1 MSADVPQTQIT
12 QLQLP
17 ANREEQSLDL
27 KSVTPRTENMKVAYI
42 TAGAAGM
49 YCGTCIHDNMVATV
63 LKKQGHNVSLIP
75 TYTPT
80 RTDEANVSMNRVF
93 FGGVNVYLQQ
103 KLSIFRHTPWTFD
116 KLLDNPALLNGL
128 ARFSG
133 ATDARDLGQLTIS
146 MLQAEHGY
154 QKKELAKL
162 VKWLA
167 EENKPDIV
175 YLTNSMLVGFTREIK
190 KALNVPVICALQGE
204 DIFLQDLIEPY
215 KTEAVALLQE
225 RSADADG
232 FIAPCNYYAQF
243 MADVYLDAPLD
254 KIHVVPLG
262 LNMDGHGSSTEKPE
276 PPPFIIGYLA
286 RICPEKGLH
295 ILVDAFQ
302 IIAEAMGA
310 NNVQLHVAGYLG
322 KKDEPYLEELV
333 NQIQASGLSESFVHH
348 GEVTRTQKIDFLN
361 RLHVFSVPTVYRE
374 SKGLSIIESLANGVP
389 VVQPHHGTFP
399 EMISTTDGGIL
410 VEPESAKAVAMGIME
425 LINDAEQRRH
435 LGETGKMN
443 VHQKFNDTAIA
454 EQLLKVFEKYT

>member
-1 MSADVPQTQIT
+1 
-12 QLQLP
+12 
-17 ANREEQSLDL
+17 
-27 KSVTPRTENMKVAYI
+27 MKVAYI

-63 LKKQGHNVSLIP
+63 LKKQGHNVALIP

-80 RTDEANVSMNRVF
+80 RTDEANVSLDRVF
-93 FGGVNVYLQQ
+93 FGGINVYLQQ
-103 KLSIFRHTPWTFD
+103 KLSLFRHTPWTLD

-128 ARFSG
+128 ARFSSS
-133 ATDARDLGQLTIS
+133 TDARDLGQLTVS
-146 MLQAEHGY
+146 MLSAEEGH
-154 QKKELAKL
+154 QSKELAKL

-167 EENKPDIV
+167 EENMPDIV

-190 KALNVPVICALQGE
+190 KVLDVPVICALQGE

-215 KTEAVALLQE
+215 KTEALTLLRE
-225 RSADADG
+225 RAVDPDG
-232 FIAPCNYYAQF
+232 FVAPCRYYAQF
-243 MADVYLDAPLD
+243 MADTYLNVPID
-254 KIHVVPLG
+254 KIDVVPLG
-262 LNMDGHGSSTEKPE
+262 LNTDGHGLPVQKSE

-295 ILVDAFQ
+295 ILVDAFRLV
-302 IIAEAMGA
+302 AETLGA
-310 NNVQLHVAGYLG
+310 DNVQLHVAGYLG

-333 NQIQASGLSESFVHH
+333 NQIHSWNLSDSFVHH

-389 VVQPHHGTFP
+389 VVQPRHGAFP
-399 EMISTTDGGIL
+399 EMIDATDGGIL
-410 VEPESAKAVAMGIME
+410 VEPESAEAVATGIIE
-425 LINDAEQRRH
+425 LLSDTDRREY
-435 LGETGKMN
+435 LGETGKIN
-443 VHQKFNDTAIA
+443 VHQKFSDTIVA

>member
-1 MSADVPQTQIT
+1 
-12 QLQLP
+12 
-17 ANREEQSLDL
+17 
-27 KSVTPRTENMKVAYI
+27 
-42 TAGAAGM
+42 M

-80 RTDEANVSMNRVF
+80 RTDEANVSLDRVF
-93 FGGVNVYLQQ
+93 FGGINVYLQQ
-103 KLSIFRHTPWTFD
+103 KLSFFRRTPWTLD
-116 KLLDNPALLNGL
+116 KLLDTPALLNGL
-128 ARFSG
+128 ARFSSS
-133 ATDARDLGQLTIS
+133 TDAQDLGQLTVS
-146 MLQAEHGY
+146 MLRAEQGH
-154 QKKELAKL
+154 QSKELAKL

-167 EENKPDIV
+167 EENKPNIV

-215 KTEAVALLQE
+215 RSEALALLRE
-225 RSADADG
+225 RAIDPDG
-232 FIAPCNYYAQF
+232 FVAPCGYYAQF
-243 MADVYLDAPLD
+243 MADTYLDIPID
-254 KIHVVPLG
+254 KIDVVPLG
-262 LNMDGHGSSTEKPE
+262 LNMDGHGLPVQKPE

-295 ILVDAFQ
+295 ILVDAFHLV
-302 IIAEAMGA
+302 AEALGA
-310 NNVQLHVAGYLG
+310 DNVQLHVAGYLG

-333 NQIQASGLSESFVHH
+333 NQIQAWDLSDSFVYH

-389 VVQPHHGTFP
+389 VIQPRHGAFP
-399 EMISTTDGGIL
+399 EMIGATDGGIL
-410 VEPESAKAVAMGIME
+410 VEPESPESVAAGIIE
-425 LINDAEQRRH
+425 LLNDTERREY
-435 LGETGKMN
+435 LGEIGKIN
-443 VHQKFNDTAIA
+443 VHQKFSDTIIA

>member
-1 MSADVPQTQIT
+1 
-12 QLQLP
+12 
-17 ANREEQSLDL
+17 
-27 KSVTPRTENMKVAYI
+27 MKVAYI

-63 LKKQGHNVSLIP
+63 LKKQGHNVALIP

-93 FGGVNVYLQQ
+93 FGGINVYLQQ
-103 KLSIFRHTPWTFD
+103 KLSIFRHTPWVFD
-116 KLLDNPALLNGL
+116 KLFDNPALLNGL

-133 ATDARDLGQLTIS
+133 STDARDLGELTVS
-146 MLQAEHGY
+146 MLRAEHGY

-175 YLTNSMLVGFTREIK
+175 YLTNSMLVGFTTQIK
-190 KALNVPVICALQGE
+190 ETLEVPVICALQGE

-215 KTEAVALLQE
+215 KTEALALLRE
-225 RSADADG
+225 RATEADG
-232 FIAPCNYYAQF
+232 FVAPCNYYAQF
-243 MADVYLDAPLD
+243 MADTYLGVSVD
-254 KIHVVPLG
+254 KIDIVPLG
-262 LNMDGHGSSTEKPE
+262 LNVDGHGLAVEKSD

-295 ILVDAFQ
+295 ILVDAFC
-302 IIAEAMGA
+302 IVAEVFGA
-310 NNVQLHVAGYLG
+310 DNVQLHVAGYLG

-333 NQIQASGLSESFVHH
+333 NQIRNAGLLDSFIHH
-348 GEVTRTQKIDFLN
+348 GEVTRTEKIDFLN

-389 VVQPHHGTFP
+389 VAPPQHGTFP
-399 EMISTTDGGIL
+399 EMIDATGGGIL
-410 VEPESAKAVAMGIME
+410 VEPESAEALAMGIME
-425 LINDAEQRRH
+425 LLNDAEQREY
-435 LGETGKMN
+435 LGETGKIN
-443 VHQKFNDTAIA
+443 VHQKFNDAA
-454 EQLLKVFEKYT
+454 VAAQLLKVFEKYT